1 MADYMGSTDSE
12 KLAWMQGFSGGI
24 GAAPATYMLSPADA
38 ENIALVVGNFATAL
52 AAAQIKGT
60 RSAAEV
66 AFKNACRNTASN
78 LCRSIA
84 VQIKYNLGITDADK
98 IAIGVRPVNHSRTPS
113 EAPDSSP
120 LLNIIGATP
129 GAQTLRYAD
138 SFTPDR
144 AAKPPGCAALLLY
157 LHVGPDAVEEP
168 TGVQLIGAFT
178 RNPIGVPFAPADN
191 QKIATYFA
199 RWSSPRSEMGPWS
212 LPVSMAIAA

>member
-1 MADYMGSTDSE
+1 MGTTDSQ
-12 KLAWMQGFSGGI
+12 KLAWMEGFSGGI
-24 GAAPATYMLSPADA
+24 NSSPATYMLSQADA
-38 ENIALVVGNFATAL
+38 DNLAFVVGNFATAL
-52 AAAQIKGT
+52 AAAQLKGT
-60 RSAAEV
+60 RNAAEV
-66 AFKNACRNTASN
+66 AVKNAARDTAEQ

-113 EAPDSSP
+113 PAPDSSP

-144 AAKPPGCAALLLY
+144 AAKPPGCSALLLY
-157 LHVGPDAVEEP
+157 LHVGTEAVEEP
-168 TGVQLIGAFT
+168 TDVQLVGGFT
-178 RNPIGVPFAPADN
+178 RNPIGVPFAPEDDG
-191 QKIATYFA
+191 KVATYFA

-212 LPVSMAIAA
+212 LGVSMRIAA